1 MVFIV
6 IVVLM
11 YFGRKRM
18 NRSKPYSMIITTTSS
33 DIPIVYLIQLI
44 DNLLLFHSRSL
55 VAAVELTVMLARQDG

>member
-1 MVFIV
+1 
-6 IVVLM
+6 M

-44 DNLLLFHSRSL
+44 DNLLLSQSRSL
-55 VAAVELTVMLARQDG
+55 VAAVVLTVMLARQDG

>member
-44 DNLLLFHSRSL
+44 DNLLLSQSRSL
-55 VAAVELTVMLARQDG
+55 VAAVVLTVMLARQDG